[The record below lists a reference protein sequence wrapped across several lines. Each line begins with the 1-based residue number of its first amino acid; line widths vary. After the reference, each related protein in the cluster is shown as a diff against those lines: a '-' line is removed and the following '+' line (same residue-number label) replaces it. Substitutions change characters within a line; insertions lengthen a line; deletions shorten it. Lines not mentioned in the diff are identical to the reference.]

1 MGAFKDC
8 FSSVCMYIVS
18 SISEGVALINSSLH
32 PQPLKSKLS
41 TAAPIRMGYMGHK
54 VLSTQARQPA
64 VKSFE
69 ADV

>member
-1 MGAFKDC
+1 
-8 FSSVCMYIVS
+8 MYILS

-32 PQPLKSKLS
+32 PHPLKSELG

-54 VLSTQARQPA
+54 VLSGQGWQPA
-64 VKSFE
+64 VQSFE